1 MEADMRTLVIGML
14 AAAGIALAMPANA
27 EGVYVGA
34 GPVGVGVGVHRD
46 HDWRRD
52 RDETV
57 VVHRRHC
64 RTIIVHEH
72 GYTKK
77 IRRCD

>member
-1 MEADMRTLVIGML
+1 MRTLLIGML
-14 AAAGIALAMPANA
+14 AATGIALAAVPANA
-27 EGVYVGA
+27 DGVYVGA

-57 VVHRRHC
+57 VVHRHHC
-64 RTIIVHEH
+64 RTTIVHED
-72 GYTKK
+72 GYTKR

>member
-1 MEADMRTLVIGML
+1 MRTLVIGML

-27 EGVYVGA
+27 EGVYIGA

-64 RTIIVHEH
+64 RTIVVHED
-72 GYTKK
+72 GYTKR
-77 IRRCD
+77 IRRCR

>member
-1 MEADMRTLVIGML
+1 MRTLLIGML
-14 AAAGIALAMPANA
+14 AATGIALAAVPANA
-27 EGVYVGA
+27 DGVYVGA

-64 RTIIVHEH
+64 RVTVIHED
-72 GYTKK
+72 GYTKR